1 MLKSVRIENFRS
13 IESAEVAL
21 GRVTVLFGPTSAGK
35 SSLFYALL
43 ALRNFVLNPNQQ
55 ADGLFNLGFQS
66 LGGLEACV
74 FNHSPSKSIAVTA
87 DFGAGYYGVR
97 IAKAEADITSCV
109 GTFDMS
115 AKVPVPYAANQ
126 TWPYILEDV
135 GDHEPSDTPSD
146 TPSETPSDASPEAP
160 APEFNVNWNGF
171 ASTVAPKEATAQTQA
186 RAMILAKL
194 INAPVEALK
203 RIDVCPHRRGFF
215 KPSYT
220 AVALTATPTTEDEVA
235 TLIIND
241 PDMAPRVS
249 INTTEI
255 FDRDFRTHTVPG
267 TATTLLMTTE
277 LSGARVP
284 GHLVNDGFGVNQ
296 AVYILAKLH
305 RPEVRTLLIE
315 EPEVHLHPTVIRKLA
330 RSLCRLA
337 HEEDKQLV
345 MTTHSEQLVL
355 ALLACVKEGLLAP
368 EELVCH
374 DVTRDRKRTVFRL
387 RHVSRDGQLE
397 GGLSSFL
404 DGELEDLKSLM
415 AVSA

>member
-1 MLKSVRIENFRS
+1 MLKSVKIENFRS

-87 DFGAGYYGVR
+87 DFGDGHYGVR
-97 IAKAEADITSCV
+97 IAKAEADITSRV
-109 GTFDMS
+109 GTFEMS

-126 TWPYILEDV
+126 SWSFSLTEAEERTPEDTSV
-135 GDHEPSDTPSD
+135 YEYTI
-146 TPSETPSDASPEAP
+146 
-160 APEFNVNWNGF
+160 NWNGF

-186 RAMILAKL
+186 QAMTLAKSL
-194 INAPVEALK
+194 NASVEALK

-220 AVALTATPTTEDEVA
+220 AVALTPTPTTEDEVA

-249 INTTEI
+249 INTSEI

-337 HEEDKQLV
+337 HDEDKQLV

-374 DVTRDRKRTVFRL
+374 DVTRDRKRTVFRP
-387 RHVSRDGQLE
+387 RQVSRDGQLE

-404 DGELEDLKSLM
+404 DGELEDLKTLM
-415 AVSA
+415 AVPA